1 MQFLFRTQTCMKPY
15 NGKRWYIDSNILPDT
30 RITADSLPDALERFR
45 EYAEHSA
52 ITISKNG
59 IRNREPMFRDSK
71 DGSSRQVGY
80 VITGKTSFQKDD
92 GSFVEQYID
101 LWVEI
106 LTIVKTVFPEEER
119 GCVFTEDDLKDLAQF
134 A

>member
-1 MQFLFRTQTCMKPY
+1 MQFYFRTRVTMKPY
-15 NGKRWYIDSNILPDT
+15 NKDKWWITSNILPDT
-30 RITADSLPDALERFR
+30 RITADSLPDALEGFR

-59 IRNREPMFRDSK
+59 IRNRQPMFRDSK
-71 DGSSRQVGY
+71 DGSSQQVGY

-92 GSFVEQYID
+92 GSLIDQYID
-101 LWVEI
+101 LWVEV
-106 LTIVKTVFPEEER
+106 LTIVKTIFPEEER
-119 GCVFTEDDLKDLAQF
+119 GSVFTEDDLKDLAQF